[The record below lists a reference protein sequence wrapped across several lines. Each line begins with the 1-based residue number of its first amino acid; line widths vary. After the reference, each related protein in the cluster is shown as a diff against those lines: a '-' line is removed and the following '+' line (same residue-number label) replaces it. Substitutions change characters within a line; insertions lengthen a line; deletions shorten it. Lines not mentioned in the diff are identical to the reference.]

1 MKLLSKRGAP
11 AWIMLAL
18 GLVLSVTISRQVGRD
33 ADRQAIAEFAEVADG
48 LSQRFEEKLA
58 AHALILRGAA
68 AFLVSSGRV
77 TREQWHAFVDVVQ
90 ADALA
95 PGMHGVAFNP
105 LINAGDLR
113 QHIAEAHRD
122 GIPGYT
128 VFPPGQRPLYGPV
141 RHIGPEHEGNRRA
154 LGYDTYADPVRR
166 AAMEQARDTGR
177 PTLSGKLHLIQEIAE
192 SVEPGVIMYVPVYR
206 LGTPLETIAQRRAA
220 LIGWTSSPYR
230 MSELVQSVLRTQGRF
245 EDKALSIS
253 IHDGTEENAAQLLY
267 SQRTPDRDWAE
278 SPTRLQRAV
287 VVHGRHWRLRIE
299 RGDAAGGAALSPAT
313 ITLARGAVI
322 SVLLFALMLSLLNTR
337 EHARSIAEKLT
348 QELRIRGQQIE
359 ETEFRWKFA
368 LEGAGDGVWDWNM
381 GTGTVYYSPRW
392 KQMLGWEDTEIG
404 TTPEECT
411 ERVHPEDVGAR
422 QQAIDDYL
430 NGRAAQYVAEFRMRC
445 KDGDY
450 KWILARGI
458 AVSCD
463 ATGRPNR
470 LIGTHADITERKR
483 AAMELAQHRDHL
495 EDMVRGRTAELS
507 ATRDAAES
515 ANRAKSAFLANMS
528 HELRTPM
535 NGIMGMTS
543 LALRLATNPRQLDQL
558 HKSLAASRHLA
569 DVIND
574 ILDLSKIEAD
584 RLVLANADF
593 VVADL
598 IEESVGM
605 HEAAAGDKGLQLDC
619 VIDPAL
625 PRALRGDAMR
635 LRQVLL
641 NFLGNAIK
649 FSAQGRIEVRASAVD
664 HDAETMVLRLE
675 VSDQGIGIGVEEQ
688 ALLFRAFTQV
698 DESSTRRFGGT
709 GLGLVISRRIAE
721 LMGGSVGV
729 VSQPGQGSRFWAT
742 FRLGTAAN
750 VAAVAAAPDEEPVLA
765 LRRDFAGRHVLVA
778 EDDPLNREVATS
790 LLESAG
796 LVPLLAGTGAE
807 AVALVARGDCDAVL
821 MDVHMPGM
829 NGLDATRAI
838 RKLPGKATLP
848 IIAMT
853 ASAFDEERALCLEA
867 GMNDHIG
874 KPVAPDAFHHCLL
887 AWLRRGSSSTP
898 GVGAGDTP
906 TTATTATDVQV

>member
-1 MKLLSKRGAP
+1 
-11 AWIMLAL
+11 
-18 GLVLSVTISRQVGRD
+18 
-33 ADRQAIAEFAEVADG
+33 
-48 LSQRFEEKLA
+48 
-58 AHALILRGAA
+58 
-68 AFLVSSGRV
+68 
-77 TREQWHAFVDVVQ
+77 
-90 ADALA
+90 
-95 PGMHGVAFNP
+95 
-105 LINAGDLR
+105 
-113 QHIAEAHRD
+113 
-122 GIPGYT
+122 
-128 VFPPGQRPLYGPV
+128 
-141 RHIGPEHEGNRRA
+141 
-154 LGYDTYADPVRR
+154 
-166 AAMEQARDTGR
+166 
-177 PTLSGKLHLIQEIAE
+177 
-192 SVEPGVIMYVPVYR
+192 
-206 LGTPLETIAQRRAA
+206 
-220 LIGWTSSPYR
+220 
-230 MSELVQSVLRTQGRF
+230 
-245 EDKALSIS
+245 
-253 IHDGTEENAAQLLY
+253 
-267 SQRTPDRDWAE
+267 
-278 SPTRLQRAV
+278 
-287 VVHGRHWRLRIE
+287 
-299 RGDAAGGAALSPAT
+299 
-313 ITLARGAVI
+313 
-322 SVLLFALMLSLLNTR
+322 
-337 EHARSIAEKLT
+337 
-348 QELRIRGQQIE
+348 
-359 ETEFRWKFA
+359 
-368 LEGAGDGVWDWNM
+368 
-381 GTGTVYYSPRW
+381 
-392 KQMLGWEDTEIG
+392 
-404 TTPEECT
+404 
-411 ERVHPEDVGAR
+411 
-422 QQAIDDYL
+422 
-430 NGRAAQYVAEFRMRC
+430 MRC

-507 ATRDAAES
+507 AARDAAES

-721 LMGGSVGV
+721 LMGGGVGV

-867 GMNDHIG
+867 GMTDHIA
-874 KPVAPDAFHHCLL
+874 KPVTPDAFHRCLL
-887 AWLRRGSSSTP
+887 AWLRRGTPSTP
-898 GVGAGDTP
+898 RVGAGDT
-906 TTATTATDVQV
+906 ATDAAG